1 MLVPV
6 HRCSRGLTCDPSPTP
21 QDKKGQVLDASDWE
35 MCMPGVRAPQQNNG
49 SDCGVFTLMFADC
62 LARGI
67 SPLEDATGR
76 NAFPECL
83 VRHQGW
89 DRVC

>member
-1 MLVPV
+1 
-6 HRCSRGLTCDPSPTP
+6 
-21 QDKKGQVLDASDWE
+21 
-35 MCMPGVRAPQQNNG
+35 MPGVRAPQQNNG